1 MPNLVF
7 DTARRLVA
15 AGLSCMP
22 IAPNGSKAP
31 AWHLLPTE
39 WDERQQRDTHVW
51 KPYQTRLPSPEE
63 LQRWF
68 ARGDV
73 GIAVIGGHISGNL
86 EMLDI
91 DAPGLV
97 RPWSEMV
104 EHVMSGLLK
113 RLVVVKTPR
122 EGHGRHLYYQ
132 CSTIEGN
139 LKLAQRLL
147 VRNGKKIIET
157 LLETRGEG
165 GYALIPPSPPACHRL
180 NRPYTL
186 SQGDLAH
193 IPVISEDERAILLNC
208 ARALN
213 EYVEPERIWTP
224 REASATA
231 IGERPGDIYAGK
243 VEWTDILIPHGWLV
257 VRQWGEVTP
266 WCRPGKEDGISAT
279 TGHCGDHLYV
289 FSTNAHPFEPERAYH
304 KFAAFALLNAGGD
317 FTRAATILARQGY
330 VKAHEGQTIASHQ
343 RFEGFRGFKGY
354 RGDRG
359 YQGAKGAVS
368 HG

>member
-1 MPNLVF
+1 MPNPVF
-7 DTARRLVA
+7 DTARRLVT

-22 IAPNGSKAP
+22 IATDGSKAP
-31 AWHLLPTE
+31 AWHLLPTA
-39 WDERQQRDTHVW
+39 WDERQQRHTHVW

-68 ARGDV
+68 ARGHV
-73 GIAVIGGHISGNL
+73 GIAVIGGHVSGNL

-97 RPWSEMV
+97 SLWSEMV
-104 EHVMSGLLK
+104 EHVRPGLLK
-113 RLVVVKTPR
+113 RVVVVKTPR

-132 CSTIEGN
+132 GSPIAGN
-139 LKLAQRLL
+139 LKLAQRRL
-147 VRNGKKIIET
+147 VTDGKKTIET

-165 GYALIPPSPPACHRL
+165 GYTVIPPSPPACHRL
-180 NRPYTL
+180 NRPYIL

-213 EYVEPERIWTP
+213 EYVEPERLWTP
-224 REASATA
+224 RDASATA

-243 VEWTDILIPHGWLV
+243 VEWNDILIPHGWRV
-257 VRQWGEVTP
+257 VGHHGEVRR
-266 WCRPGKEDGISAT
+266 WRRPGKQDGISAT
-279 TGHCGDHLYV
+279 TGRCGDHLYV
-289 FSTNAHPFEPERAYH
+289 FSTNAQPFEPGRAYS
-304 KFAAFALLNAGGD
+304 KFTAYALLNAGGD
-317 FTRAATILARQGY
+317 FVKAATILACEGFVQ
-330 VKAHEGQTIASHQ
+330 AHEGQVTHGYKGYQ
-343 RFEGFRGFKGY
+343 GY
-354 RGDRG
+354 RGYHGYRG
-359 YQGAKGAVS
+359 RKGVVL